1 MTGKKYII
9 KNMFELKTCQKNL
22 TKKEFFD
29 RFELSFEM
37 SMKLIARDA
46 MLDSIEFDRIMTAEE
61 FKLRNHEQ
69 ASYI

>member
-37 SMKLIARDA
+37 STKLIARDA

-61 FKLRNHEQ
+61 FKNLN
-69 ASYI
+69 

>member
-1 MTGKKYII
+1 MSTRKKYII

-37 SMKLIARDA
+37 STKLIARDA
-46 MLDSIEFDRIMTAEE
+46 VLDSIEFDRIMTAEE
-61 FKLRNHEQ
+61 FKNLN
-69 ASYI
+69 